1 MNEVPP
7 GQNDADE
14 VDEHYR
20 RASALDDSRPSELV
34 RRRILQHAAQLAT
47 ERTAQNS
54 AARIPTRAVRTWRR
68 PAIFGTLAAAALA
81 GLLIVPQFLT
91 PSAPPTA
98 ALPPALDSSSRGAA
112 APSAAMQSSKLARQE
127 SADAL
132 RSAAPE
138 EFPAAAPAP
147 APALSEA
154 PARPQYQEPAP
165 PQSPVPPPLAEV
177 QGALKP
183 HAFARNA
190 VSPAE
195 STAEIAAKNA
205 PAERQKMSS
214 SGSAAAGGDSR
225 EEAKVVV
232 DAQRMQGGISG
243 TAQSVAPQPAA
254 PMAQSAR
261 SSDPAAQ
268 MRRAAEIGD
277 VAQVR
282 MLLDKRAPIDARDD
296 NGRTALMLAVLHGQS
311 DAVDVLLAHGAD
323 PNAADAHGTT
333 PLQAAIA
340 ADQQA
345 IIAALQRA
353 GAR

>member
-1 MNEVPP
+1 
-7 GQNDADE
+7 
-14 VDEHYR
+14 
-20 RASALDDSRPSELV
+20 
-34 RRRILQHAAQLAT
+34 
-47 ERTAQNS
+47 
-54 AARIPTRAVRTWRR
+54 
-68 PAIFGTLAAAALA
+68 
-81 GLLIVPQFLT
+81 
-91 PSAPPTA
+91 
-98 ALPPALDSSSRGAA
+98 
-112 APSAAMQSSKLARQE
+112 MQSSKLARQE
-127 SADAL
+127 STDEL
-132 RSAAPE
+132 RSAAP
-138 EFPAAAPAP
+138 A
-147 APALSEA
+147 
-154 PARPQYQEPAP
+154 Q
-165 PQSPVPPPLAEV
+165 V

-190 VSPAE
+190 APPAE

-214 SGSAAAGGDSR
+214 SGSAAATAGRPETADAVA
-225 EEAKVVV
+225 E
-232 DAQRMQGGISG
+232 AQRFGVIGGA
-243 TAQSVAPQPAA
+243 TAQSAPSPQLAA

-261 SSDPAAQ
+261 SSDPAVQ

-277 VAQVR
+277 VAPVR
-282 MLLDKRAPIDARDD
+282 MLLDKRAPIDARDE

-311 DAVDVLLAHGAD
+311 DAVDVLLARGAD

>member
-1 MNEVPP
+1 
-7 GQNDADE
+7 
-14 VDEHYR
+14 
-20 RASALDDSRPSELV
+20 
-34 RRRILQHAAQLAT
+34 
-47 ERTAQNS
+47 
-54 AARIPTRAVRTWRR
+54 
-68 PAIFGTLAAAALA
+68 
-81 GLLIVPQFLT
+81 
-91 PSAPPTA
+91 
-98 ALPPALDSSSRGAA
+98 
-112 APSAAMQSSKLARQE
+112 
-127 SADAL
+127 
-132 RSAAPE
+132 
-138 EFPAAAPAP
+138 
-147 APALSEA
+147 
-154 PARPQYQEPAP
+154 
-165 PQSPVPPPLAEV
+165 V

-190 VSPAE
+190 AAPAE

-205 PAERQKMSS
+205 PAERQKMSNA
-214 SGSAAAGGDSR
+214 GSAAAGGDSR

-232 DAQRMQGGISG
+232 DAQRMQGGISA
-243 TAQSVAPQPAA
+243 TAQSAAPQPAA
-254 PMAQSAR
+254 PMAESAR
-261 SSDPAAQ
+261 SADPAAQ

-311 DAVDVLLAHGAD
+311 DAVDVLLARGAD